1 LLIEEVQRIAP
12 PTFDPAEI
20 QAHFNNVPP
29 RYCQINDA
37 KDILGDVTQVH
48 RFIQLQLSESEDNAL
63 APIITWHN
71 ERDRGYTT
79 VKLCT
84 WNREGFFTHITGCLT
99 AAGFNIL
106 GAEILTRYDGIVLD
120 TFYVADARTGQLA
133 NREERDKFEHLVQ
146 KALTGAPLDLPAL
159 IAKVRPSPAAY
170 KSLDGERIPAVVELD
185 NATSDTRTIVDLQGE
200 DRVGLLY
207 DVSRALSELNVNVYL
222 AKILTEKGAAIDTF
236 YITERNGS
244 KMLDPERQKTF
255 KYRLRQAV
263 QLGP

>member
-1 LLIEEVQRIAP
+1 
-12 PTFDPAEI
+12 
-20 QAHFNNVPP
+20 
-29 RYCQINDA
+29 
-37 KDILGDVTQVH
+37 
-48 RFIQLQLSESEDNAL
+48 
-63 APIITWHN
+63 
-71 ERDRGYTT
+71 
-79 VKLCT
+79 
-84 WNREGFFTHITGCLT
+84 
-99 AAGFNIL
+99 
-106 GAEILTRYDGIVLD
+106 
-120 TFYVADARTGQLA
+120 LA